1 MARAAG
7 VADHAPSP
15 NGMGHDGMKS
25 LAAVLALLAPVLGLA
40 TPAWADADRCPKLVA
55 GRTPPLLPAG
65 FAALP
70 AAAARAVP
78 AAFRLAALE
87 PDQVSLTFIGHATFL
102 IETAGGI
109 TAATDY
115 NDYVRPDVVPMV
127 ATMNRAHSTHYALA
141 PDPGIAH
148 LLPGWGEGGVPAR
161 HDLEVGDLWVGNL
174 PTNIRDHE
182 GGTILN
188 GNSIFV
194 FRAADL
200 CIAHLGHLHHT
211 LTDDDLAVL
220 GRIDVVLAPVDG
232 SYTLDLDGMVEVL
245 KRLEA
250 PLVIPMHYFNR
261 TTLERFLA
269 RLGSSRYAVERAD
282 SPTLVVSRATL
293 PARRTV
299 TVLPGR

>member
-1 MARAAG
+1 
-7 VADHAPSP
+7 
-15 NGMGHDGMKS
+15 MKR
-25 LAAVLALLAPVLGLA
+25 LAAVLALLVPAFGLPAPA
-40 TPAWADADRCPKLVA
+40 SAAADRCPKLVA
-55 GRTPPLLPAG
+55 QRGLPVWPARLPPLPAR
-65 FAALP
+65 
-70 AAAARAVP
+70 AARAIP
-78 AAFRLAALE
+78 ADFRLAALQ
-87 PDQVSLTFIGHATFL
+87 PDQVSLTFVGHSTFL
-102 IETAGGI
+102 IETAGGV

-115 NDYVRPDVVPMV
+115 NDYVRPQGVPQV
-127 ATMNRAHSTHYALA
+127 ATMNRAHSTHYSLA

-148 LLPGWGEGGVPAR
+148 LLPGWGEAGAPAR

-174 PTNIRDHE
+174 PTNIRDHQE
-182 GGTILN
+182 GTLVN
-188 GNSIFV
+188 GNSIFI

-220 GRIDVVLAPVDG
+220 GRIDIVLAPVDG

-293 PARRTV
+293 PARPTV
-299 TVLPGR
+299 TVLPER